1 MLARKVI
8 MNIEYNLIRSPKRK
22 KTISLQIGSNAKI
35 TIYAPRFTPLAEIN
49 HFIREKQNWID
60 KAIKRQAAIQV
71 SNQERVYRTGETFY
85 YLGQQYPLEAY
96 FEPLENEGV
105 MFWDNRFFLNCPE
118 NEALK
123 KHYFVSWYK
132 KKAQHYLS
140 ERVDFYASMLKLT
153 SGGMRITSAESRWG
167 SCSAANSLSFTFR
180 LMMAP
185 PQVIDYVVVHELMH
199 IREKN
204 HSSKF
209 WALVIEV
216 IPDYKKLRRWLRDHQ
231 HEFNL

>member
-1 MLARKVI
+1 
-8 MNIEYNLIRSPKRK
+8 MNIEYNLIRSRKRK
-22 KTISLQIGSNAKI
+22 KTISLQIGPNSEVR
-35 TIYAPRFTPLAEIN
+35 IYAPHHTPITEIN
-49 HFIREKQNWID
+49 RFVREKQNWID
-60 KAIKRQAAIQV
+60 KAIRRQAAIQV
-71 SNQERVYRTGETFY
+71 SSQERVYITGETFY
-85 YLGQQYPLEAY
+85 YLGQPYPVECY

-105 MFWDNRFFLNCPE
+105 MFWDDRFFLNCRE

-132 KKAQHYLS
+132 KKARSHLS
-140 ERVDFYASMLKLT
+140 GRVDFYSGMLKLT
-153 SGGMRITSAESRWG
+153 SGSVRITSAESRWG
-167 SCSAANSLSFTFR
+167 SCSGANNLSFSFR
-180 LMMAP
+180 LIMAP
-185 PQVIDYVVVHELMH
+185 PEVVDYVVVHELMH

-216 IPDYKKLRRWLRDHQ
+216 IPDYKKHRRWLRDHQ